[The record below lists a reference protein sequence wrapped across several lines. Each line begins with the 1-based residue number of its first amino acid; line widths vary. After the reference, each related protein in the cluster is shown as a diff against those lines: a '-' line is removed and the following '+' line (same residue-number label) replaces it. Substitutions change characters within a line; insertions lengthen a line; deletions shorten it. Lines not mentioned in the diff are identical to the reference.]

1 MVNTAILS
9 IGGNLG
15 NRLENIL
22 RCVDY
27 IERRIGKIVRRSSIY
42 ESEAWGFESEHRFLN
57 MVVVVE
63 TLLPPESLLQKAHA
77 IENVLLRQRTGT
89 GYTSRTMD
97 IDILFFNNEIIN
109 TPTLTIPHPR
119 LHERRF
125 VLLPL
130 HEILPDMVHPV
141 FQKSV
146 GELLKEITTHH
157 LCSVFCRPI
166 L

>member
-1 MVNTAILS
+1 MINRAILS

-15 NRLENIL
+15 NRAENIS

-57 MVVVVE
+57 MVIVVE
-63 TLLPPESLLQKAHA
+63 TSLPPELLLQEVHA
-77 IENVLLRQRTGT
+77 IENILLRQRTGI

-141 FQKSV
+141 LRKNV
-146 GELLKEITTHH
+146 GELLAECRDEL
-157 LCSVFCRPI
+157 LCTP
-166 L
+166 

>member
-1 MVNTAILS
+1 MINRAILS

-15 NRLENIL
+15 NRVENIS
-22 RCVDY
+22 RSIDY